1 MVKKETKMPL
11 PKIYLDDDLFS
22 TQEQRDDKLKEKV
35 VNISLNDIDDFPKHP
50 FKVIDNEDMK
60 QMVESISEN
69 GVLVPTLVRPKEN
82 GKYEMISG
90 HRRKFASEL
99 AGLETI
105 PCIVRELTDDEATI
119 IMVDSNLQR
128 EKILPSE
135 KAFAYKLKME
145 ALSHQGKVATSRP
158 LVSKLET
165 ADLIGNDNNES
176 GRQVYRYIRLTELI
190 PQILQMVDNDA
201 LKLSPSMA
209 FRPAVEISYLK
220 EEEQKELL
228 DIMECFVCTP
238 SLSQAQ
244 DFKRLSKDN
253 KLTREYMETIL
264 EQEKPNQIQTLKVNM
279 DKLNNILPTNL
290 TTNEERENYVVKAVS
305 FYGRWLQKRGSKK
318 RMKDNGSIF
327 AKNSPLTIS
336 PKNNTNYYY

>member
-1 MVKKETKMPL
+1 MAKRDAKMPL
-11 PKIYLDDDLFS
+11 PKIMLDDDLFS
-22 TQEQRDDKLKEKV
+22 TQEQRDDRSKEKIT
-35 VNISLNDIDDFPKHP
+35 NISLSDIDDFPKHP
-50 FKVIDNEDMK
+50 FKVINNEEMR
-60 QMVESISEN
+60 QMAESITEN

-82 GKYEMISG
+82 GRYEMISG
-90 HRRKFASEL
+90 HRRKFASQL

-105 PCIVRELTDDEATI
+105 PCIVRDLTDDEATI

-145 ALSHQGKVATSRP
+145 ALSHQGKNSTSCQ
-158 LVSKLET
+158 VGDKLKSVEI
-165 ADLIGNDNNES
+165 IGMENNES
-176 GRQVYRYIRLTELI
+176 ARQVHRYIRLTELI

-209 FRPAVEISYLK
+209 LSPAVEISYLK

-228 DIMECFVCTP
+228 DIMECFLCTP

-244 DFKRLSKDN
+244 NFKRLSKDN

-264 EQEKPNQIQTLKVNM
+264 DEEKPNQVQTLKVSM
-279 DKLNNILPTNL
+279 EKLNDVLPTNL
-290 TTNEERENYVVKAVS
+290 ITKEEKEDYVVKAVN
-305 FYGRWLQKRGSKK
+305 FYGRWLQKK
-318 RMKDNGSIF
+318 REKENQER
-327 AKNSPLTIS
+327 
-336 PKNNTNYYY
+336 

>member
-1 MVKKETKMPL
+1 MAKRDAKMPL
-11 PKIYLDDDLFS
+11 PKIMLDDDLFS
-22 TQEQRDDKLKEKV
+22 TQEQRDDRNKEKIT
-35 VNISLNDIDDFPKHP
+35 NINLSDIDDFPKHP
-50 FKVIDNEDMK
+50 FKVINNEEMR
-60 QMVESISEN
+60 QMAESITEN

-82 GKYEMISG
+82 GRYEMISG
-90 HRRKFASEL
+90 HRRKFASQL

-105 PCIVRELTDDEATI
+105 PCIVRDLTDDEATI

-145 ALSHQGKVATSRP
+145 ALSHQGKNLTSCQ
-158 LVSKLET
+158 VGDKLKSVEI
-165 ADLIGNDNNES
+165 IGMENNES
-176 GRQVYRYIRLTELI
+176 ARQVHRYIRLTELI

-209 FRPAVEISYLK
+209 LSPAVEISYLK

-228 DIMECFVCTP
+228 DIMECFLCTP

-264 EQEKPNQIQTLKVNM
+264 DEEKPNQVQTLKVSM
-279 DKLNNILPTNL
+279 EKLNDVLPTNL
-290 TTNEERENYVVKAVS
+290 ITKEEKEDYVVKAVN
-305 FYGRWLQKRGSKK
+305 FYGRWLQKK
-318 RMKDNGSIF
+318 REKENQER
-327 AKNSPLTIS
+327 
-336 PKNNTNYYY
+336 

>member
-1 MVKKETKMPL
+1 MAKKETKMPL

-60 QMVESISEN
+60 QMAESISEN

-90 HRRKFASEL
+90 HRRKFASQL

-158 LVSKLET
+158 LVSKFET
-165 ADLIGNDNNES
+165 ADLIGSDNNES

-220 EEEQKELL
+220 KEEQKELL
-228 DIMECFVCTP
+228 DIMECFDCTP

-279 DKLNNILPTNL
+279 EKLNNVLPTNL
-290 TTNEERENYVVKAVS
+290 TTNEEKEDYVVKAVS
-305 FYGRWLQKRGSKK
+305 FYGRWLQKKK
-318 RMKDNGSIF
+318 EKESQER
-327 AKNSPLTIS
+327 
-336 PKNNTNYYY
+336 

>member
-1 MVKKETKMPL
+1 MAKRDAKMPL
-11 PKIYLDDDLFS
+11 PKIMLDDDLFS
-22 TQEQRDDKLKEKV
+22 TQEQRDDRNKEKIT
-35 VNISLNDIDDFPKHP
+35 NISLSDIDDFPKHP
-50 FKVIDNEDMK
+50 FKVINNEEMR
-60 QMVESISEN
+60 QMAESITEN

-82 GKYEMISG
+82 GRYEMISG
-90 HRRKFASEL
+90 HRRKFASQL

-105 PCIVRELTDDEATI
+105 PCIVRDLTDDEATI

-145 ALSHQGKVATSRP
+145 ALSHQGKNSTSCQ
-158 LVSKLET
+158 VGDKLKSVEI
-165 ADLIGNDNNES
+165 IGMENNES
-176 GRQVYRYIRLTELI
+176 ARQVHRYIRLTELI

-209 FRPAVEISYLK
+209 LSPAVEISYLK

-228 DIMECFVCTP
+228 DIMECFLCTP

-244 DFKRLSKDN
+244 NFKRLSKDN

-264 EQEKPNQIQTLKVNM
+264 DEEKPNQVQTLKVSM
-279 DKLNNILPTNL
+279 EKLNDVLPTNL
-290 TTNEERENYVVKAVS
+290 ITKEEKEDYVVKAVN
-305 FYGRWLQKRGSKK
+305 FYGRWLQKK
-318 RMKDNGSIF
+318 REKENQER
-327 AKNSPLTIS
+327 
-336 PKNNTNYYY
+336 

>member
-1 MVKKETKMPL
+1 
-11 PKIYLDDDLFS
+11 
-22 TQEQRDDKLKEKV
+22 
-35 VNISLNDIDDFPKHP
+35 
-50 FKVIDNEDMK
+50 
-60 QMVESISEN
+60 MVESISEN

-190 PQILQMVDNDA
+190 PQILQ
-201 LKLSPSMA
+201 
-209 FRPAVEISYLK
+209 
-220 EEEQKELL
+220 
-228 DIMECFVCTP
+228 
-238 SLSQAQ
+238 
-244 DFKRLSKDN
+244 
-253 KLTREYMETIL
+253 
-264 EQEKPNQIQTLKVNM
+264 
-279 DKLNNILPTNL
+279 
-290 TTNEERENYVVKAVS
+290 
-305 FYGRWLQKRGSKK
+305 W
-318 RMKDNGSIF
+318 
-327 AKNSPLTIS
+327 
-336 PKNNTNYYY
+336 

>member
-1 MVKKETKMPL
+1 MAKKETKMPL

-50 FKVIDNEDMK
+50 FKVIDNENMK

-305 FYGRWLQKRGSKK
+305 FYGRWLQKK
-318 RMKDNGSIF
+318 REQE
-327 AKNSPLTIS
+327 KNER
-336 PKNNTNYYY
+336 

>member
-1 MVKKETKMPL
+1 MVVKRDTKMPL
-11 PKIYLDDDLFS
+11 PKILLDDDLFS
-22 TQEQRDDKLKEKV
+22 TQEQRDDKNKEKV
-35 VNISLNDIDDFPKHP
+35 VNISLSDIDDFPKHP
-50 FKVIDNEDMK
+50 FKVINNEEMK
-60 QMVESISEN
+60 QMAESITEN

-90 HRRKFASEL
+90 HRRKFASQL

-105 PCIVRELTDDEATI
+105 PCIVRDLTDDEATI

-145 ALSHQGKVATSRP
+145 ALSHQGKNITSCP
-158 LVSKLET
+158 MGDKLKT
-165 ADLIGNDNNES
+165 VDIIGMENNES
-176 GRQVYRYIRLTELI
+176 ARQVHRYIRLTELI
-190 PQILQMVDNDA
+190 PQILQMVDNDV

-253 KLTREYMETIL
+253 RLTREYMETIL
-264 EQEKPNQIQTLKVNM
+264 EQEKPNQVQTLKVNM
-279 DKLNNILPTNL
+279 EKLNNVLPTNL
-290 TTNEERENYVVKAVS
+290 TTNEEKEDYVVKAVS
-305 FYGRWLQKRGSKK
+305 FYGRWLQKKK
-318 RMKDNGSIF
+318 EKESQER
-327 AKNSPLTIS
+327 
-336 PKNNTNYYY
+336 

>member
-1 MVKKETKMPL
+1 MVKKNIEMPL
-11 PKIYLDDDLFS
+11 PKIMLDDDLFS
-22 TQEQRDDKLKEKV
+22 TQEQRDDMRKEKV
-35 VNISLNDIDDFPKHP
+35 NEIELDKIDDFPYHP
-50 FKVIDNEDMK
+50 FKVIDNEEMK
-60 QMVESISEN
+60 QMVDSISEN

-82 GKYEMISG
+82 GRYEMISG

-105 PCIVRELTDDEATI
+105 PCIVRDLTDDEATI
-119 IMVDSNLQR
+119 IMVDSNMQR

-145 ALSHQGKVATSRP
+145 ALSHQGKRTDLTLSPMDTKLDSAGIIGKESQDSRAN
-158 LVSKLET
+158 VF
-165 ADLIGNDNNES
+165 
-176 GRQVYRYIRLTELI
+176 RYIRLTELI

-264 EQEKPNQIQTLKVNM
+264 EQEKPNQKSMLKLDMNRI
-279 DKLNNILPTNL
+279 NNVLPTNL
-290 TTNEERENYVVKAVS
+290 VTKEEKEDYVVKAVG
-305 FYGRWLQKRGSKK
+305 FYGRWLQKK
-318 RMKDNGSIF
+318 REKEEQGR
-327 AKNSPLTIS
+327 
-336 PKNNTNYYY
+336 

>member
-60 QMVESISEN
+60 QMAESISEN

-90 HRRKFASEL
+90 HRRKFASQL

-158 LVSKLET
+158 LVSKFET
-165 ADLIGNDNNES
+165 ADLIGSDNNES

-228 DIMECFVCTP
+228 DIMECFDCTP

-279 DKLNNILPTNL
+279 EKLNNVLPTNL
-290 TTNEERENYVVKAVS
+290 TTNEEKEDYVVKAVS
-305 FYGRWLQKRGSKK
+305 FYGRWLQKKK
-318 RMKDNGSIF
+318 EKESQER
-327 AKNSPLTIS
+327 
-336 PKNNTNYYY
+336 

>member
-1 MVKKETKMPL
+1 MVVKRDTKMPL
-11 PKIYLDDDLFS
+11 PKIMLDDDLFS
-22 TQEQRDDKLKEKV
+22 TQEQRDDKNKEKV
-35 VNISLNDIDDFPKHP
+35 VNISLNDIEDFPKHP
-50 FKVIDNEDMK
+50 FKVIDNEEMK
-60 QMVESISEN
+60 QMAESITEN

-90 HRRKFASEL
+90 HRRKFASQL

-145 ALSHQGKVATSRP
+145 ALSHQGKNITSRQ
-158 LVSKLET
+158 LGDKLKTVEI
-165 ADLIGNDNNES
+165 IGMENNES
-176 GRQVYRYIRLTELI
+176 ARQVHRYIRLTELI
-190 PQILQMVDNDA
+190 PQILQMVDNDT

-209 FRPAVEISYLK
+209 LSPAVEISYLK

-253 KLTREYMETIL
+253 RLTREYMETIL
-264 EQEKPNQIQTLKVNM
+264 EQEKPNQVQTLKVNM
-279 DKLNNILPTNL
+279 EKLNNVLPTNL
-290 TTNEERENYVVKAVS
+290 TTNEEREDYIVKAVS
-305 FYGRWLQKRGSKK
+305 FYGRWLQKKK
-318 RMKDNGSIF
+318 EKESQER
-327 AKNSPLTIS
+327 
-336 PKNNTNYYY
+336 

>member
-1 MVKKETKMPL
+1 MVKKNIEMPL
-11 PKIYLDDDLFS
+11 PKIILDDDLFS
-22 TQEQRDDKLKEKV
+22 TQEQRDDMKKEKV
-35 VNISLNDIDDFPKHP
+35 NEIELDKIDDFPYHP
-50 FKVIDNEDMK
+50 FKVIDNEEMK
-60 QMVESISEN
+60 QMVDSISEN

-82 GKYEMISG
+82 GRYEMISG

-105 PCIVRELTDDEATI
+105 PCIVRDLTDDEATI
-119 IMVDSNLQR
+119 IMVDSNMQR

-145 ALSHQGKVATSRP
+145 ALSHQGKNITSGQVVR
-158 LVSKLET
+158 KLET
-165 ADLIGNDNNES
+165 TDIIGKENDES
-176 GRQVYRYIRLTELI
+176 GRQVRRYIRLTNLV

-305 FYGRWLQKRGSKK
+305 FYGRWLQKK
-318 RMKDNGSIF
+318 REQE
-327 AKNSPLTIS
+327 KNER
-336 PKNNTNYYY
+336 

>member
-1 MVKKETKMPL
+1 
-11 PKIYLDDDLFS
+11 
-22 TQEQRDDKLKEKV
+22 
-35 VNISLNDIDDFPKHP
+35 
-50 FKVIDNEDMK
+50 
-60 QMVESISEN
+60 
-69 GVLVPTLVRPKEN
+69 
-82 GKYEMISG
+82 
-90 HRRKFASEL
+90 
-99 AGLETI
+99 
-105 PCIVRELTDDEATI
+105 
-119 IMVDSNLQR
+119 
-128 EKILPSE
+128 
-135 KAFAYKLKME
+135 ME

-253 KLTREYMETIL
+253 KLTREYMEAIL
-264 EQEKPNQIQTLKVNM
+264 EQENPIRF
-279 DKLNNILPTNL
+279 KL
-290 TTNEERENYVVKAVS
+290 
-305 FYGRWLQKRGSKK
+305 
-318 RMKDNGSIF
+318 
-327 AKNSPLTIS
+327 
-336 PKNNTNYYY
+336 